1 MPDFVKSLAQSAAQ
15 IDKVAAGSLY
25 PHQSDGVAFL
35 LSKRRVTLADDKGL
49 ENTRQTNVTPV
60 ISACM
65 KKSLW
70 VSRWSLNNVAG
81 SVGSGSTGFLNA
93 KLHPLNKRNLPWA
106 RLSR

>member
-1 MPDFVKSLAQSAAQ
+1 MSDFVKSLAHTAAQ

-35 LSKRRVTLADDKGL
+35 LSKRRVILADDKGL

-65 KKSLW
+65 RKIPVGIQMVPKQRCWKRGLWLNGLLKS
-70 VSRWSLNNVAG
+70 
-81 SVGSGSTGFLNA
+81 
-93 KLHPLNKRNLPWA
+93 
-106 RLSR
+106 